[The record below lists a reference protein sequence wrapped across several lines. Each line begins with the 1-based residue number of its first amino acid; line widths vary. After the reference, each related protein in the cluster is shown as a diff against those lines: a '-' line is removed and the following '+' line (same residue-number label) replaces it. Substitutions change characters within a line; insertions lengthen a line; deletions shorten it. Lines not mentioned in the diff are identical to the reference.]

1 MEVPFLDL
9 AGTTGDVRSQV
20 SAGWSRLLDSSQFI
34 GGEVVE
40 RFESRWATYCGT
52 SEAVGVANGTD
63 AIQLTLRALGIG
75 SGDEVI
81 VPANSFVATA
91 EAVVL
96 AGATPRFADVDPV
109 TLLLTPADVQ
119 AAVTERTRAVI
130 VVHLYGQMA
139 DMDALSQVADR
150 LGIALIEDAAQAHGA
165 SWLGRMAGSIG
176 RAGCFSFYPGK
187 NLGAFGDA
195 GAVVTSDASLAAR
208 IRSLR
213 DHGRAGNSH
222 EEHACVGT
230 NSRLDALQAVVLDA
244 KLDRLDEW
252 NASRRA
258 IAQRYRAVLN
268 AAALTLIP
276 ELPGSY
282 GVYHLAVVRVPR
294 RAQVRRW
301 FESLGID
308 TKVHYPTP
316 IHLLDPYAHFATHP
330 LPVVEQSAAQL
341 VSLPMYPHM
350 SEMQINQ
357 VCLGLAAVDELLHE
371 HGVNRA

>member
-20 SAGWSRLLDSSQFI
+20 SAEWSRLLDTNQFI

-40 RFESRWATYCGT
+40 SFESRWATYCDT
-52 SEAVGVANGTD
+52 SEAIGVANGTD

-75 SGDEVI
+75 AGDEVI

-96 AGATPRFADVDPV
+96 AGATPRFADVDPD
-109 TLLLTPADVQ
+109 TLLLTPDDLQ

-139 DMDALSQVADR
+139 DMDVLSQLTDR
-150 LGIALIEDAAQAHGA
+150 LGITLIEDAAQAHGA

-222 EEHACVGT
+222 YDHAYLGT
-230 NSRLDALQAVVLDA
+230 NSRLDALQAVVLEA
-244 KLDRLDEW
+244 KLDRLDGW

-258 IAQRYRAVLN
+258 IARRYREVLDS
-268 AAALTLIP
+268 AAISLIT
-276 ELPGSY
+276 ESPGSY
-282 GVYHLAVVRVPR
+282 GVYHLAVTRVPR

-301 FESLGID
+301 FESLGIE
-308 TKVHYPTP
+308 TKIHYPTP

-330 LPVVEQSAAQL
+330 LPVVEQSASQL
-341 VSLPMYPHM
+341 MSLPMYPHM
-350 SEMQINQ
+350 SEKQISQ
-357 VCLGLAAVDELLHE
+357 VCLSLATVDELLHE
-371 HGVNRA
+371 HGVNHA